1 MRKKEKMDRDDDD
14 EQERLIPPP
23 RRNEMRRATKIF
35 LNARQR
41 KSNEKVPFLLVE
53 DSASNIEG
61 KLQEAVEK
69 LVNYTRLRDEGKEE
83 VELLQQ
89 AVKLGNATTK
99 TKSNCSVCF
108 DELVEGD
115 IALLPACCHFF
126 HFACLMT
133 WLDSKYTCPMCRS
146 DANKEDMRMITAE
159 QASILEAMS
168 AKEIKK
174 IVQLFL

>member
-1 MRKKEKMDRDDDD
+1 MDSDDDD
-14 EQERLIPPP
+14 DQQERLIPPHQ
-23 RRNEMRRATKIF
+23 RMRRATKIF
-35 LNARQR
+35 LQARQMR
-41 KSNEKVPFLLVE
+41 PNENVPFLLVE

-61 KLQEAVEK
+61 KLQKAVEK

-126 HFACLMT
+126 HFACLRT

-146 DANKEDMRMITAE
+146 DANKDEMRMITAE
-159 QASILEAMS
+159 QANILEAMS

-174 IVQLFL
+174 IVELFL